1 MLQNHHR
8 TERFFQETR
17 GQPLRIQG
25 QEITLIGGVIRLAW
39 PSGGFLIHR
48 PLAVEVRQGDTTK
61 RLPIHNVTQRVNTV
75 LLGSLVISALV
86 LGGIHKMKR
95 SRV

>member
-1 MLQNHHR
+1 
-8 TERFFQETR
+8 
-17 GQPLRIQG
+17 
-25 QEITLIGGVIRLAW
+25 
-39 PSGGFLIHR
+39 
-48 PLAVEVRQGDTTK
+48 
-61 RLPIHNVTQRVNTV
+61 V